1 MSRINDVG
9 GMHGFG
15 AIDVSDDGQPFHN
28 EWEARVLGIN
38 RLLLAAGIYNLDEF
52 RDALE
57 RMGPA
62 AYLNATYYERWFAGI
77 ERILT
82 EKGLIDDV

>member
-57 RMGPA
+57 RGVPQRDLLRTLVRRHRADPDREGPA
-62 AYLNATYYERWFAGI
+62 R
-77 ERILT
+77 
-82 EKGLIDDV
+82 

>member
-52 RDALE
+52 RDLLRTLVRRHRADPDRE
-57 RMGPA
+57 GPA
-62 AYLNATYYERWFAGI
+62 R
-77 ERILT
+77 
-82 EKGLIDDV
+82 